1 MNAPVALKTQLFGC
15 KQFLQL
21 PLHKKTL
28 ASASFSTLCLPESL
42 FHFSQWEQGHEYLHR
57 SYQVGCVCPVLILCP
72 YWSCRTNAAG
82 CVSLFWFAC
91 ILDVGPTHYA
101 TLAHHICIFCTA
113 SHSRQFWH
121 VVFVQDFSQ
130 LLGTYAP
137 TLFVGEFSINGLNM
151 QSFFSD
157 FGFCLCIFCAI
168 HCVLYHCNGWLSS
181 ESKNCWQDCW
191 VSAIWI
197 NDKYADTWCFFFRL
211 YLARRTWAHISLLL
225 SAIYL
230 TIWRWVHMKEGKQ
243 PLLSMVQSVCV
254 WHRLCYHHLLLFL
267 IICLI
272 LYYFWSSVWF
282 SSHTMTSF
290 FWCSFFNI
298 SFQVGQATFFTSA
311 LG

>member
-91 ILDVGPTHYA
+91 ILDVCPTHYA

-121 VVFVQDFSQ
+121 VVFVQDSSQ

-137 TLFVGEFSINGLNM
+137 TLFVGELSMSCQWIEY
-151 QSFFSD
+151 
-157 FGFCLCIFCAI
+157 AI
-168 HCVLYHCNGWLSS
+168 L
-181 ESKNCWQDCW
+181 
-191 VSAIWI
+191 
-197 NDKYADTWCFFFRL
+197 FFRFWIL
-211 YLARRTWAHISLLL
+211 FVHILCYTLCFVSLQWLAFQWVKELLTRLL
-225 SAIYL
+225 SFCYL
-230 TIWRWVHMKEGKQ
+230 DQWQICGYLM
-243 PLLSMVQSVCV
+243 
-254 WHRLCYHHLLLFL
+254 LF
-267 IICLI
+267 
-272 LYYFWSSVWF
+272 F
-282 SSHTMTSF
+282 
-290 FWCSFFNI
+290 
-298 SFQVGQATFFTSA
+298 
-311 LG
+311 